1 MKYYIYTRKST
12 EDEERQVMSIEA
24 QLTELHE
31 YAKRENLEIA
41 EEFIES
47 KSAKNP
53 GREIFNE
60 MIEKIKESKEPIGIL
75 AWHPDRLARNSV
87 DGGQIIYLIDTGKI
101 VSLRF
106 PTFWFEPTPQGLFM
120 LQVAFGQS
128 KYYSDNLSENVKR
141 GFRQK
146 LRRGEWPAKAPLG
159 YINNPKTRNIEPDLV
174 KAKIIQKVFEEYS
187 QGKHTL
193 ESLGKRLAEFGL
205 VSKSGTPLAKATTQ
219 RMLTNLAYIGLIQ
232 QKGETYEG
240 KYQPIISREL
250 FEKVKQILKE
260 RAKPRHSK
268 KRHNFPFVGL
278 FRCGECGGMIT
289 AQFSHGNGGIY
300 RYYRC
305 TKKFGVCS
313 QRYLREDLLVEQLK
327 NYLGKLVLPKNW
339 IDKML
344 AEVEK
349 WRSEEEKSSQN
360 FLQNLE
366 KDIEETKQK
375 LDKLVSGYLDGII
388 EKEIYLQKKE
398 DLIKT
403 KIALEAKKEDFR
415 KGKRNWLEPLKNWIL
430 EVKRIQNLVSA
441 GDFQQIAEFTKKSGT
456 NRVLHDRK
464 ISLTFLEPWLF
475 ISPSEARRVDLPA
488 SPLARQAQ
496 TPLSFTWSGQRELN
510 PAIARTPSVHV
521 NRYTMPRLFSFPHC
535 LDAFGAS
542 QDSFSSKFF
551 IFFFFYSN
559 RNPDP
564 LQIGFYPSFS
574 YGIIFPSQ
582 FDQSPDKD

>member
-1 MKYYIYTRKST
+1 MKYFIYARKST
-12 EDEERQVMSIEA
+12 DDEERQVMSIEA
-24 QLTELHE
+24 QIAELHE
-31 YAKRENLEIA
+31 YAKRESLEIA

-47 KSAKNP
+47 KSAKAP
-53 GREIFNE
+53 GRDIFNE
-60 MIEKIKESKEPIGIL
+60 MIERIKESKESIGIL
-75 AWHPDRLARNSV
+75 AWHPDRLARNSI

-101 VSLRF
+101 QSLKF

-159 YINNPKTRNIEPDLV
+159 YINNFKTRNIEPDKIKSRIIR
-174 KAKIIQKVFEEYS
+174 KAFEEYS

-205 VSKSGTPLAKATTQ
+205 VSKNGTSLAKATIQ

-240 KYQPIISREL
+240 KYQPIISKEL
-250 FEKVKQILKE
+250 FEKVQEKLKE
-260 RAKPRHSK
+260 RAKPRKSK

-278 FRCGECGGMIT
+278 LKCGECGGMIT

-305 TKKFGVCS
+305 SKKFGVCS
-313 QRYLREDLLVEQLK
+313 QRYLRENLLVEQLK
-327 NYLGKLVLPKNW
+327 SFLKDLILPDDW
-339 IDKML
+339 IEKML

-349 WRSEEEKSSQN
+349 WGRKEKESSQN
-360 FLQNLE
+360 FIQNLE
-366 KDIEETKQK
+366 KEIEEAKQK

-388 EKEIYLQKKE
+388 EKDIYLQKKE
-398 DLIKT
+398 DLIKL

-415 KGKRNWLEPLKNWIL
+415 KGKRNWVEPLKNWVL
-430 EVKRIQNLVSA
+430 EIKQVQNLASV
-441 GDFQQIAEFTKKSGT
+441 GDFQQIAEFTKKVGT
-456 NRVLHDRK
+456 NRILKDKK

-475 ISPSEARRVDLPA
+475 ISPSEARRGVLPRPA
-488 SPLARQAQ
+488 ERGGAGNLTRIE
-496 TPLSFTWSGQRELN
+496 WSGCRELN
-510 PAIARTPSVHV
+510 PGCYHPKVV
-521 NRYTMPRLFSFPHC
+521 
-535 LDAFGAS
+535 
-542 QDSFSSKFF
+542 
-551 IFFFFYSN
+551 
-559 RNPDP
+559 
-564 LQIGFYPSFS
+564 S
-574 YGIIFPSQ
+574 YR
-582 FDQSPDKD
+582 